1 MPLHVYCRI
10 RDGSYDKI
18 IQGNNTCKIKI
29 KHNKKEH
36 EFMINKLWTPDV
48 TNEKIFDD
56 IFLNTTEYST
66 NYWVAFGY
74 TGSGK
79 TYTTSNLIRNL
90 YNTLNVDKK
99 CKIYVTAIQIYNNN
113 IYDLLNNNKSLA
125 FYKTN
130 ELIIKNITRMD
141 DNINTIIDMCIQ
153 NRNTAQTE
161 MNNTSSRSHAIV
173 TIYYNNKKYV
183 IVDMA
188 GQERISNNN
197 NDLLIQ
203 KQANNIN
210 LNMLALKECIRNHNE
225 NKKYIPYRRT
235 LITLVL
241 KPIFENKCNV
251 SFICNV
257 NLKQSLYYQID
268 SLRYASSLYRKTSIS
283 NDKYMKLFEMY
294 TTYIQNVEW
303 YACQERL
310 LWVELKEGKMK
321 NIKDMDIFLQKKKK
335 CIDTMVKCSKEY
347 NKENNK

>member
-1 MPLHVYCRI
+1 MPLQIYCRI

-18 IQGNNTCKIKI
+18 VQGNNMCKIKI
-29 KHNKKEH
+29 KHNKKNH
-36 EFMINKLWTPDV
+36 EFIINKLWGPDV
-48 TNEKIFDD
+48 ANEKIFDD
-56 IFLNTTEYST
+56 IFSNTSDYST

-99 CKIYVTAIQIYNNN
+99 CKICVTAIQIYNNN
-113 IYDLLNNNKSLA
+113 IYDLLNNNNQLV

-130 ELIIKNITRMD
+130 ELVIKNVTKRD
-141 DNINTIIDMCIQ
+141 EDINSIIDMCVQ

-161 MNNTSSRSHAIV
+161 MNNVSSRSHAII
-173 TIYYNNKKYV
+173 TIHYNNKKYV

-188 GQERISNNN
+188 GQERVANTN

-210 LNMLALKECIRNHNE
+210 LNMLALKECIRSKND
-225 NKKYIPYRRT
+225 NKKYIPYRQT
-235 LITLVL
+235 LITLAI
-241 KPIFENKCNV
+241 KPIFEDKCNV
-251 SFICNV
+251 AFICNV

-268 SLRYASSLYRKTSIS
+268 SLRYASSLYRKTSVKE
-283 NDKYMKLFEMY
+283 DKFMNLFELY
-294 TTYIQNVEW
+294 TSYIQNVEW

-321 NIKDMDIFLQKKKK
+321 NFNNMNVFLKKKK
-335 CIDTMVKCSKEY
+335 KFIDDMIKSSKVY
-347 NKENNK
+347 DKDK